1 MSKKERIPAAV
12 RNTVWLKYIDDKN
25 NANCFCCKLET
36 ITNANWHCGHI
47 VSEKNGGKVHIDN
60 LRPICAGCN
69 CSMGKTN
76 MFEFMEKY
84 GFDTIANPK
93 QSKTKKSKKTK
104 KAKKPLSEKQLI
116 HLANMREKAK
126 QKREEKKI
134 EKEKKIIEENL
145 EQEKKIEQ
153 EQKIAEKEKYKKIYA
168 DMMQKQREASRTP
181 MWGGDTMFSG
191 KKPRVFGSQQP
202 LGDIL

>member
-84 GFDTIANPK
+84 GFDTITNPK

-104 KAKKPLSEKQLI
+104 KAKKIKKPLSEKQLI

-134 EKEKKIIEENL
+134 E
-145 EQEKKIEQ
+145 QEKKIAE
-153 EQKIAEKEKYKKIYA
+153 EEKQKKTYSAL
-168 DMMQKQREASRTP
+168 MQKHRGASRTP
-181 MWGGDTMFSG
+181 VWGSDTMFMG
-191 KKPRVFGSQQP
+191 KKPHVFGWP
-202 LGDIL
+202 PTRPGGDFL